1 MCAPLSNPQYFRA
14 LLLRPLSR
22 GDPTASKL
30 LQAVVSQILL
40 RRTKDSKG
48 ANGENVV
55 ELPDIEFFRVPVK
68 LDDETRKVYEEVLEH
83 SKTRFEETLRTGEGA
98 ANVLSMLTRS
108 ELAYMGYFKVCAH
121 VDF

>member
-1 MCAPLSNPQYFRA
+1 M
-14 LLLRPLSR
+14 
-22 GDPTASKL
+22 
-30 LQAVVSQILL
+30 
-40 RRTKDSKG
+40 
-48 ANGENVV
+48 V